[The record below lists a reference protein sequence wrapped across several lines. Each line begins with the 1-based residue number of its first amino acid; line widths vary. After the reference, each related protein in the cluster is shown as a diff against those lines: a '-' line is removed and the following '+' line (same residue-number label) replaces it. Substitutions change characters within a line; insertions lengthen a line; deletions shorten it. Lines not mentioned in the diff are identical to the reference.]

1 MYALATALPL
11 MVCLVWTVNGLLRFR
26 RSNPAQQVLLFFG
39 MVSTLLYLCHYLH
52 FNGEDHPFMESLYFL
67 CTLSV
72 YPLYNFYV
80 YRLTSRSRMPAW
92 KMALWL
98 LPALFV
104 FCWSFVKGS
113 PVAFEIAVKC
123 LVPAVAIAA
132 SIPAAVRLGRFRKNV
147 QNYYSNPEGKTLD
160 PVFLLLVLQLT
171 ATLAT
176 SVVIFI
182 GRDTFMANQLI
193 WIPSLLFSALLFGIF
208 YVGENTEF
216 PSEEVQAETVPAVE
230 TVREESAPAHGMA
243 EEQQALIMARIEEQ
257 MTRNEIF
264 RTKGLTISDLAE
276 AVGSNRTYVS
286 FCINQVAGCTF
297 SDYVNKARV
306 RYVQELIRQGGD
318 QQLNE
323 MADKAGFNERTAFYR
338 SFKKETGMSPSTYL
352 NREKGV

>member
-1 MYALATALPL
+1 MYTLATALPL

-39 MVSTLLYLCHYLH
+39 IVSTLLYLCHYLH
-52 FNGEDHPFMESLYFL
+52 FNGENLPFMESVYLL

-72 YPLYNFYV
+72 YPIYNIYI
-80 YRLTSRSRMPAW
+80 YRLTCRSRMPAW

-98 LPALFV
+98 LPAVAV
-104 FCWSFVKGS
+104 FCCSFFARTQ
-113 PVAFEIAVKC
+113 PAFNLAVKL
-123 LVPAVAIAA
+123 LVPLVAVAA
-132 SIPAAVRLGRFRKNV
+132 SIPAAVRLSRFRKNV
-147 QNYYSNPEGKTLD
+147 NNYYSNPEGKTLD

-176 SVVIFI
+176 SVLSFL
-182 GRDTFMANQLI
+182 GRDTFMANELL
-193 WIPSLLFSALLFGIF
+193 WIPSLLFSVLLFGIF
-208 YVGENTEF
+208 YVGEYTAF
-216 PSEEVQAETVPAVE
+216 PSEEVQTETEAAQKRPQEPA
-230 TVREESAPAHGMA
+230 SSHGMT
-243 EEQQALIMARIEEQ
+243 EEQQALIMSRIEEQ
-257 MTRNEIF
+257 MTGKEIF

-286 FCINQVAGCTF
+286 FCINQVAGCSF

-306 RYVQELIRQGGD
+306 RYVQELIRKGGE

-323 MADKAGFNERTAFYR
+323 MAEQAGFNERTAFYR

-352 NREKGV
+352 SKEKGL

>member
-11 MVCLVWTVNGLLRFR
+11 MVCLVWSVNGLLRFR

-39 MVSTLLYLCHYLH
+39 IVSTLLYLCHYLH
-52 FNGEDHPFMESLYFL
+52 FNGEDQPFTESLYFL

-80 YRLTSRSRMPAW
+80 YRLTMRTRMPAW
-92 KMALWL
+92 KMVLWL
-98 LPALFV
+98 LPAVFV
-104 FCWSFVKGS
+104 FAWSFAKGS
-113 PVAFEIAVKC
+113 QQAFDLAVKL
-123 LVPAVAIAA
+123 LVPLVAIAA

-147 QNYYSNPEGKTLD
+147 KNYYSSPEGKTLD
-160 PVFLLLVLQLT
+160 PVFVLLVLQLI

-176 SVVIFI
+176 SVLIFI
-182 GRDTFMANQLI
+182 GREKFMESNLL
-193 WIPSLLFSALLFGIF
+193 WIPSLLFSVLLFGIF

-216 PSEEVQAETVPAVE
+216 PSAEVQTEIDTPEEAAQEPASSHSM
-230 TVREESAPAHGMA
+230 T
-243 EEQQALIMARIEEQ
+243 EEQQALIMSRIEEQ
-257 MTRNEIF
+257 MERNQIF
-264 RTKGLTISDLAE
+264 RTKGLTVSDLAE

-306 RYVQELIRQGGD
+306 RYVQELIRQGAG
-318 QQLNE
+318 QPLNE
-323 MADKAGFNERTAFYR
+323 LADQAGFNERTAFYR

-352 NREKGV
+352 GNKKGA